1 MDQTEKITEP
11 SDEKRFLKFLPTNP
25 LKHIKLLI
33 VVLLHWMVVIGNFCA
48 FFILAY
54 QGLTPNGMPWYVC
67 LPLCS
72 FIALISFSR
81 VLDCPMTRYE
91 NKMRVKLGKPTIKG
105 FIGHYFL
112 KPYIRR
118 KIKKARMRREK
129 SETKK

>member
-1 MDQTEKITEP
+1 MDQKEKITEP

-25 LKHIKLLI
+25 LKHLKLLI
-33 VVLLHWMVVIGNFCA
+33 VVLLHWLVVIGNFCA
-48 FFILAY
+48 FFILAF
-54 QGLTPNGMPWYVC
+54 QGFTPYGFPWYVC

-112 KPYIRR
+112 KPYVRR
-118 KIKKARMRREK
+118 KVRKAREK
-129 SETKK
+129 RDASGKTK